1 MLFTKISI
9 HNFHGKQSQRI
20 FAFFLISL
28 ISLSTSSSV
37 LSGIFP
43 LKKMQPTIMKVAK
56 SIKVTIIRH
65 FFSEVLYYP
74 LERSCVVL
82 SLYFY
87 LFSCH
92 PYSHDSP
99 LLIKYFSPEKKSS
112 VWSGKI
118 IVKRFEITPVPICL
132 SCSLLFLLFLF
143 SLSPRIYA
151 VKREGE
157 LHPIILTNGAPC
169 FSNIRIVRTAAI
181 PGHLNIQISQTDKLR

>member
-9 HNFHGKQSQRI
+9 HNFHGKQSHRI

-28 ISLSTSSSV
+28 MSLSTSSSV

-43 LKKMQPTIMKVAK
+43 LKKMQPTIMKVAINAK
-56 SIKVTIIRH
+56 SIKVIIIAISSRR
-65 FFSEVLYYP
+65 SYIP
-74 LERSCVVL
+74 LVRSCVVL

-99 LLIKYFSPEKKSS
+99 LHIKYFSPEKKSS

-132 SCSLLFLLFLF
+132 SCSLLFLL
-143 SLSPRIYA
+143 SPLLPFNPAYTRS
-151 VKREGE
+151 GE
-157 LHPIILTNGAPC
+157 KENYTPY
-169 FSNIRIVRTAAI
+169 F
-181 PGHLNIQISQTDKLR
+181 